1 MYKKDG
7 NGYKVVARNGETP
20 KPKKNI
26 YNRGIVTSSEEFKKK
41 SEDTKS
47 AVSKAKELNR
57 GMLPDKKIK
66 IGKSKTLLDTKKD
79 IFVGSDKLFKS
90 PEQAHKPRKT
100 ASGIE
105 SKRNVA
111 VTASTDALCISVL
124 IHNKEYRDNT
134 GRYATWNSIE
144 ESFKVL
150 SMVAGKPVIR
160 DLFYT
165 KELEYNTELNF
176 FPVKELEDTYE

>member
-20 KPKKNI
+20 KPKKNM

-47 AVSKAKELNR
+47 TISKAKEHSR
-57 GMLPDKKIK
+57 GLLPGKEIK
-66 IGKSKTLLDTKKD
+66 IGKDKTLLDAKKGL
-79 IFVGSDKLFKS
+79 FGNSSKPFKS
-90 PEQAHKPRKT
+90 PEQAHRPRRV

-111 VTASTDALCISVL
+111 VTSPTDALCISVL

-134 GRYATWNSIE
+134 GRYATWDSIE

-150 SMVAGKPVIR
+150 SMVTGKPVIK
-160 DLFYT
+160 DLYYT